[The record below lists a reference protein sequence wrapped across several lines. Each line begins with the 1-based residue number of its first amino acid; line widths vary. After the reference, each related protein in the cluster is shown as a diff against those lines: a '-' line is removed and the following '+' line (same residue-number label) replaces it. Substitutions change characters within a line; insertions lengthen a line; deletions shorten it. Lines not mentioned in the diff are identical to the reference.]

1 MENYNCAECNVKLTL
16 KEYDYS
22 TKNYNKLLCYICQ
35 RIVDEDIIKKAEE
48 IIEKRGNSISI
59 TSGKW
64 QQDMKDKNFDPA
76 FLGMTM
82 KIAWDNARTYEKTYE
97 EARDK
102 LGLYFA
108 ETLDLAV
115 KLTKR

>member
-1 MENYNCAECNVKLTL
+1 
-16 KEYDYS
+16 
-22 TKNYNKLLCYICQ
+22 
-35 RIVDEDIIKKAEE
+35 
-48 IIEKRGNSISI
+48 
-59 TSGKW
+59 
-64 QQDMKDKNFDPA
+64 MKDKNFDPA